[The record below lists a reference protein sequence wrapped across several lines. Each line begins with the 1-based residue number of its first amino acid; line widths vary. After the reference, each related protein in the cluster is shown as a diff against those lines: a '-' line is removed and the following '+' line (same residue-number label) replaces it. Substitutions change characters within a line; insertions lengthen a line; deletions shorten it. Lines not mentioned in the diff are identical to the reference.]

1 MAKYLSDEY
10 FSQVLT
16 ALTQDAKW
24 TESTK
29 NLKTSVALNVADVGQ
44 NYLLG
49 VDNGTT
55 TLQKAAPGTT
65 AEFTFEGTYEAWCKI
80 GRGEIDL
87 QSAVLK
93 GQMKFKGSLVKIL
106 ALRDR
111 LNRVADVMKEVPKEF

>member
-10 FSQVLT
+10 FSQLLT

-24 TESTK
+24 AESTK
-29 NLKTSVALNVADVGQ
+29 GLKTSVALNVTDIGQ

-49 VDNGTT
+49 VDSGTT
-55 TLQKAAPGTT
+55 TLQKAAPGT
-65 AEFTFEGTYEAWCKI
+65 AADFTFEGTYEAWCRI

-106 ALRDR
+106 ALRDK
-111 LNRVADVMKEVPKEF
+111 LNRVADVMREVPKEL

>member
-16 ALTQDAKW
+16 ALTQDTKW
-24 TESTK
+24 AESTK
-29 NLKTSVALNVADVGQ
+29 SLKTSVAMNVTDISQ

-55 TLQKAAPGTT
+55 SLQKAAPGTV
-65 AEFTFEGTYEAWCKI
+65 ADFTFEGTYESWCKI

-106 ALRDR
+106 ALRDK
-111 LNRVADVMKEVPKEF
+111 LNRVAEVMTQVPKEF

>member
-1 MAKYLSDEY
+1 MAKYLSDEF

-29 NLKTSVALNVADVGQ
+29 NLKTSVALNVTDIGQ
-44 NYLLG
+44 SYLLG

-55 TLQKAAPGTT
+55 TLQKTAAGTT
-65 AEFTFEGTYEAWCKI
+65 AEFTFEGTYEAWCRI
-80 GRGEIDL
+80 GKGEVDL

-106 ALRDR
+106 SLRDK
-111 LNRVADVMKEVPKEF
+111 LNLVAEVMKDVPKEF

>member
-10 FSQVLT
+10 FAQVLT

-24 TESTK
+24 VESTK
-29 NLKTSVALNVADVGQ
+29 NLKTSVALDVTDIGQ

-55 TLQKAAPGTT
+55 TLQKAAPGTP
-65 AEFTFEGTYEAWCKI
+65 ADFTFEGTYEAWCRI

-111 LNRVADVMKEVPKEF
+111 LNRVADVMKDVPKEF

>member
-10 FSQVLT
+10 FSQVLA

-24 TESTK
+24 AESTK
-29 NLKTSVALNVADVGQ
+29 TLKTTVAMNVTDTGQ
-44 NYLLG
+44 NYILG

-55 TLQKAAPGTT
+55 TLQKVAPGT
-65 AEFTFEGTYEAWCKI
+65 ASEFTFEGTYESWCKI

-106 ALRDR
+106 SLRER

>member
-1 MAKYLSDEY
+1 MAKFLSDEF

-16 ALTQDAKW
+16 ALTQDTKW
-24 TESTK
+24 AESTK
-29 NLKTSVALNVADVGQ
+29 NLKTSVALNVTDIGQ
-44 NYLLG
+44 NYILG

-55 TLQKAAPGTT
+55 TLQKAAPG
-65 AEFTFEGTYEAWCKI
+65 APADFTFEGTYENWCKI

-106 ALRDR
+106 ALRDK
-111 LNRVADVMKEVPKEF
+111 LNRVADVMKEVPKDF

>member
-16 ALTQDAKW
+16 ALTQDTKW
-24 TESTK
+24 AESTK
-29 NLKTSVALNVADVGQ
+29 SLKTSVALSVTDVGQ

-55 TLQKAAPGTT
+55 TLQKAAPGTP
-65 AEFTFEGTYEAWCKI
+65 ADFTFEGTYEAWCRI

-111 LNRVADVMKEVPKEF
+111 LNRVADVMKDVPKEF

>member
-10 FSQVLT
+10 FAQVLT

-24 TESTK
+24 VESTK
-29 NLKTSVALNVADVGQ
+29 NLKTSVALNVTDIGQ

-55 TLQKAAPGTT
+55 TLQKAAPGTP
-65 AEFTFEGTYEAWCKI
+65 ADFTFEGTYEAWCRI

-111 LNRVADVMKEVPKEF
+111 LNRVADVMKDVPKEF

>member
-1 MAKYLSDEY
+1 MAKYFSDEY

-29 NLKTSVALNVADVGQ
+29 GLKTSVALNVTDLGQ

-55 TLQKAAPGTT
+55 TLQKAAPGAP

-80 GRGEIDL
+80 GRGEVDL

-106 ALRDR
+106 ALRDK